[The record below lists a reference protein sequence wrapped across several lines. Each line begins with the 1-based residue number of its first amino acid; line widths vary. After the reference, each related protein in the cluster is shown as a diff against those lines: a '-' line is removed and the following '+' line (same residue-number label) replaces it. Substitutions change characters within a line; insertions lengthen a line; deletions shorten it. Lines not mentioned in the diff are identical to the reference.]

1 MKSPLTLGSELKG
14 SYMNTLL
21 MSDLAICL
29 AIALASASISMTIT
43 QTELFAGLRAW
54 TAKKHALLGHLFH
67 CFYCLS
73 HWVVFIAMVI
83 YHPYLLHSGITIVDW
98 AMTAFIT
105 LTLTTF
111 INGLMFKVFQA
122 AVTTHVMKHEAQ
134 KALQK
139 QD

>member
-1 MKSPLTLGSELKG
+1 MSS
-14 SYMNTLL
+14 LL
-21 MSDLAICL
+21 MSDLSLCL

-54 TAKKHALLGHLFH
+54 TAKKNALLGHLFH
-67 CFYCLS
+67 CFYCMS
-73 HWVVFIAMVI
+73 HWVVFFGMVV
-83 YHPYLLHSGITIVDW
+83 YHPDLLHSGLAIVDW
-98 AMTAFIT
+98 LMTAFIT

-122 AVTTHVMKHEAQ
+122 AITTHVMKHEAQ
-134 KALQK
+134 ITLQK